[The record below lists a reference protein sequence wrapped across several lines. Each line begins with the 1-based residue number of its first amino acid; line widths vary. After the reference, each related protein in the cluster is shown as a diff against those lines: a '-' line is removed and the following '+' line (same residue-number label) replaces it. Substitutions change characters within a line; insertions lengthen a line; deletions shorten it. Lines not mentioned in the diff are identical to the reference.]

1 MKKLLFLAA
10 VASLGLCVACDSS
23 DNDGETTTFDYLQSD
38 FTLQLS
44 DDLFALVNLTIT
56 YDDPAVEGDGET
68 DTLTAVKWNKS
79 FKTTSFPASY
89 SFKIEAAL
97 KEGVTLDKSNYAL
110 SYEVTTLFEEYRSN
124 GKVKWKEGPDSERQ
138 AVVLQPDAANPDQLK
153 TKIEEFITNMNL
165 LLVYTIRQEADGGFD
180 VEDNI

>member
-1 MKKLLFLAA
+1 M
-10 VASLGLCVACDSS
+10 
-23 DNDGETTTFDYLQSD
+23 
-38 FTLQLS
+38 
-44 DDLFALVNLTIT
+44 
-56 YDDPAVEGDGET
+56 
-68 DTLTAVKWNKS
+68 
-79 FKTTSFPASY
+79 
-89 SFKIEAAL
+89 
-97 KEGVTLDKSNYAL
+97 KEGVALDKSNYAL